1 VAGELRGQV
10 RHFDPVPLLRLY
22 GYDTVTRPAVI
33 CKRRSGMIMQ
43 TILFRDAHPRRSR
56 RNLTESTQQ
65 IEALGSGTHG
75 AEQDRQ
81 QLHVLTL
88 VGGR

>member
-1 VAGELRGQV
+1 MQEEFR
-10 RHFDPVPLLRLY
+10 
-22 GYDTVTRPAVI
+22 YDHANDTLS
-33 CKRRSGMIMQ
+33 RR
-43 TILFRDAHPRRSR
+43 AR